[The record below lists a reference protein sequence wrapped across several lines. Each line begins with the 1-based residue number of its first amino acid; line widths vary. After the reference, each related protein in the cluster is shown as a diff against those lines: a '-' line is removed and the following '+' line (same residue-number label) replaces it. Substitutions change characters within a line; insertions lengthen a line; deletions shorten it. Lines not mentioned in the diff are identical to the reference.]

1 MKHLKTLIIILLATT
16 MFVGCT
22 TESNEEVKTPVTIA
36 TMLDSE
42 GSILGQMIMQ
52 VLNANGIETVDR
64 INFGTPDILR
74 AALENGEVDL
84 VVDYTGSGQY
94 YHPEDATD
102 TTIWNDPIKGYEF
115 TAKLD
120 LEKRNIVWLTPAPAN
135 NTESIAVKREFSEEN
150 GIVDMEQL
158 ATYIN
163 AGNDFKLIAAASFI
177 ENQFGLLGF
186 EEAYG
191 FKLTNDQIISLSSGN
206 TAEMLKA
213 LSESTNGVNASLVY
227 GTDGALDKLNL
238 VVLEDPKHI
247 PPVYLPAPV
256 IRKEV
261 LDIYPEIEVLLKP
274 IFESLSL
281 EVLQKLNAKVAYDGE
296 DAASVAKAYLEENNF
311 IQ

>member
-1 MKHLKTLIIILLATT
+1 MRKFKSILLVCFSLILITACATSQ
-16 MFVGCT
+16 V
-22 TESNEEVKTPVTIA
+22 EEKKPVTIA

-42 GSILGQMIMQ
+42 GSILGQMILQ

-102 TTIWNDPIKGYEF
+102 TSIWNDPIKGYEF
-115 TAKLD
+115 TAELD
-120 LEKRNIVWLTPAPAN
+120 FEKNNIVWLTPSPAN
-135 NTESIAVKREFSEEN
+135 NTESIAVRREFSEEN
-150 GIVDMEQL
+150 NITDMNQL
-158 ATYIN
+158 AVYIN
-163 AGNDFKLIAAASFI
+163 AGNDFKLIAASSFV
-177 ENQFGLLGF
+177 ENPLGLLGY

-191 FKLTNDQIISLSSGN
+191 FKLNNDQIIALSSGN

-213 LSESTNGVNASLVY
+213 LAESTNGVNASLVY
-227 GTDGALDKLNL
+227 GTDGALDKLDL
-238 VVLEDPKHI
+238 IVLEDPMHI

-261 LDIYPEIEVLLKP
+261 LDVYPEIEMLLKP
-274 IFESLSL
+274 VFESLTL
-281 EVLQKLNAKVAYDGE
+281 EILQNLNAQVAYDGK
-296 DAASVAKAYLEENNF
+296 DAASVAKTYLEDNNF
-311 IQ
+311 VQ